1 MEKRL
6 AVMKENK
13 FYKSE
18 ASEAASDFFEMNKV
32 KGTSISACAI
42 MKNEISH
49 VEAWLNN
56 VRVFAQEIIV
66 VDTGSTDGTNEFLA
80 KQFDV
85 KLISYEWQHDFAQAK
100 NVALQEAT
108 GDWLVFTD
116 AYECFYHPK
125 NIIEYLRQLDKQ
137 YADMD
142 VIFCP
147 IDNIDADNNNEIIN
161 SDVVPRIIRN
171 HVGIKYM
178 GAVHEQLTN
187 GREPWQDVKYVVAD
201 RQLAIRHTGYSTKV
215 IPFKYQRNYEILQQV
230 MGKSHKP
237 EMYYGFLSE
246 SLLGLEKYQEALE
259 YAILAM
265 ESPYQPT
272 IQKERFAQVAIESMD
287 KLGLAISDIFS
298 MQQAE
303 KICQTILKRNKWHVG
318 TLCQWLDM
326 NLLEIDENEHQD
338 KIQNIIQ
345 SLHNIYG
352 ENPQD
357 IQQLIAL
364 LEQNGYIYLVKE
376 FSYYMNMEKEN
387 NLEEVYQLLYQ
398 KNFDQ
403 LEKKILPRMAENI
416 QLLFVA
422 LLGCNY
428 SSGSWYQEKLQLLP
442 QAQQVLVQLYHGQVQ
457 NVALEPDEYI
467 TMLDGIILYGSQEML
482 LKYLQLAQGMPGSKL
497 KKIGHQLVAR
507 EYYGEA
513 LEIFAQ
519 IQAEDEAVTEDFWFD
534 CGICL
539 YYLQDYSNA
548 LAALERAAN
557 MGNSNK
563 ELETYIAWCKEAV
576 KI

>member
-1 MEKRL
+1 
-6 AVMKENK
+6 MKKNK

-116 AYECFYHPK
+116 ADECFYQPQ
-125 NIIEYLRQLDKQ
+125 NIIEYLEQLDKKSTSIE
-137 YADMD
+137 A
-142 VIFCP
+142 IFCP
-147 IDNIDADNNNEIIN
+147 IDNIDADSNNEIIN

-171 HVGIKYM
+171 YVGIKYM
-178 GAVHEQLTN
+178 GAVHEQLTK
-187 GREPWQDVKYVVAD
+187 GGEPWQDIKYVVAD
-201 RQLAIRHTGYSTKV
+201 RNLAIRHTGYSTKV
-215 IPFKYQRNYEILQQV
+215 IPFKHQRNYEILCQV
-230 MGKSHKP
+230 MGKSNKP

-246 SLLGLEKYQEALE
+246 SLLGMEKYQQALE

-265 ESPYQPT
+265 ESPYQPA

-298 MQQAE
+298 LQQAE
-303 KICQTILKRNKWHVG
+303 AICQTILKRNKWHVG

-326 NLLEIDENEHQD
+326 KLAVAENEHQK
-338 KIQNIIQ
+338 KIKGIIQ
-345 SLHNIYG
+345 GLHNIYG

-357 IQQLIAL
+357 IQQLMAL
-364 LEQNGYIYLVKE
+364 LEQNGYIYLAKE
-376 FSYYMNMEKEN
+376 FSAHMNMEKEN
-387 NLEEVYQLLYQ
+387 NLEEVYQLLQQ
-398 KNFDQ
+398 KDFVQ
-403 LEKKILPRMAENI
+403 LEKKILPLMAENI

-428 SSGSWYQEKLQLLP
+428 SSGNWYQEKLKLLP
-442 QAQQVLVQLYHGQVQ
+442 KAQQILVQLYHGQVQ

-482 LKYLQLAQGMPGSKL
+482 LKYLQLAQGMPGNKL
-497 KKIGHQLVAR
+497 KKIGHQLAAR

-519 IQAEDEAVTEDFWFD
+519 IQAEDEAVTEEFWLD

-548 LAALERAAN
+548 MAALEKAAE
-557 MGNSNK
+557 MGNSSK
-563 ELETYIAWCKEAV
+563 ELESYIAWCKEAV
-576 KI
+576 RE

>member
-1 MEKRL
+1 
-6 AVMKENK
+6 MKKNK

-18 ASEAASDFFEMNKV
+18 ASESASDFFGMDKAQGISV
-32 KGTSISACAI
+32 SACVI

-116 AYECFYHPK
+116 ADECYYHPE
-125 NIIEYLRQLDKQ
+125 NITEYLGKLDRQS
-137 YADMD
+137 ADID

-147 IDNIDADNNNEIIN
+147 IDNIDADSNNEIIN

-171 HVGIKYM
+171 YVGIKYM
-178 GAVHEQLTN
+178 GAVHEQLTK
-187 GREPWQDVKYVVAD
+187 GGEPWQDIKYVVAD
-201 RQLAIRHTGYSTKV
+201 RNLAIRHTGYSTKV
-215 IPFKYQRNYEILQQV
+215 IPFKHQRNYEILQQV
-230 MGKSHKP
+230 MGKSHKT
-237 EMYYGFLSE
+237 EMYYGFISE

-265 ESPYQPT
+265 ESPYQPA

-298 MQQAE
+298 LQQAE
-303 KICQTILKRNKWHVG
+303 AICQTILKRNKWHVG

-326 NLLEIDENEHQD
+326 KLAVAENDHQE
-338 KIQNIIQ
+338 KITDIIQ
-345 SLHNIYG
+345 DLHHLYG
-352 ENPQD
+352 ENSQD

-364 LEQNGYIYLVKE
+364 LEQNGYIYLAKE
-376 FSYYMNMEKEN
+376 FSAHMNIEKEN
-387 NLEEVYQLLYQ
+387 HLEEVYQLLQ
-398 KNFDQ
+398 EKNFSQ
-403 LEKKILPRMAENI
+403 LEKKILPLMAENI

-428 SSGSWYQEKLQLLP
+428 SSGNWYQEKLKLLP
-442 QAQQVLVQLYHGQVQ
+442 EAQQVLVQLYHGQVQ

-497 KKIGHQLVAR
+497 KKIGHQLAVR
-507 EYYGEA
+507 EYYSEA

-519 IQAEDEAVTEDFWFD
+519 IQAEDEAVTEEFWLD

-548 LAALERAAN
+548 MAALEKAAE
-557 MGNSNK
+557 MGNSSK
-563 ELETYIAWCKEAV
+563 ELESYIVWCKEAV
-576 KI
+576 KA

>member
-1 MEKRL
+1 
-6 AVMKENK
+6 MKKNK

-18 ASEAASDFFEMNKV
+18 ASKAASDFFEMDKV
-32 KGTSISACAI
+32 KGASISACAI

-49 VEAWLNN
+49 VEAWLDN

-80 KQFDV
+80 KQPDV
-85 KLISYEWQHDFAQAK
+85 KLINYEWQHDFAQAK
-100 NVALQEAT
+100 NMALQGAT

-116 AYECFYHPK
+116 ADECYYHPE
-125 NIIEYLRQLDKQ
+125 NIIEYLRQMDKQ
-137 YADMD
+137 SADID

-147 IDNIDADNNNEIIN
+147 IDNIDLDSNNEIIN
-161 SDVVPRIIRN
+161 SDVVPRLIRN

-178 GAVHEQLTN
+178 GAVHEQLTK
-187 GREPWQDVKYVVAD
+187 GIEPWQNIKYVVAD

-215 IPFKYQRNYEILQQV
+215 IPFKHQRNYAILRQV
-230 MGKSHKP
+230 MEKSNKP

-246 SLLGLEKYQEALE
+246 SLLGMEKYQQALE

-298 MQQAE
+298 LQQAE
-303 KICQTILKRNKWHVG
+303 AICQTILKRNKWHVG

-326 NLLEIDENEHQD
+326 KLTVYENDHQE
-338 KIQNIIQ
+338 KITDIIQ
-345 SLHNIYG
+345 DLHHLYG
-352 ENPQD
+352 ENSQD
-357 IQQLIAL
+357 IQQLMAL
-364 LEQNGYIYLVKE
+364 LEQNGYIYLAKE
-376 FSYYMNMEKEN
+376 FSAHMNMEKEN

-398 KNFDQ
+398 KNFVQ
-403 LEKKILPRMAENI
+403 FEKKILPLMAENI

-428 SSGSWYQEKLQLLP
+428 SSGNWYQEKLKLLP
-442 QAQQVLVQLYHGQVQ
+442 KAQQILVQLYHGQVQ

-482 LKYLQLAQGMPGSKL
+482 LKYLQLAQGMPGNKL
-497 KKIGHQLVAR
+497 KKIGHQLAAR

-519 IQAEDEAVTEDFWFD
+519 IQAEDEAVTEEFWLD

-548 LAALERAAN
+548 MAALEKAAE
-557 MGNSNK
+557 MGNSSK
-563 ELETYIAWCKEAV
+563 ELESYIAWCKEAV
-576 KI
+576 RE

>member
-1 MEKRL
+1 
-6 AVMKENK
+6 MKKNK

-85 KLISYEWQHDFAQAK
+85 KLINYEWQNNFAQAK

-116 AYECFYHPK
+116 ADECLYHPE
-125 NIIEYLRQLDKQ
+125 NIIEYLRQMNKQ
-137 YADMD
+137 SPDTD

-147 IDNIDADNNNEIIN
+147 IDNIDVDSNNEIIN

-178 GAVHEQLTN
+178 GAVHEQLTK
-187 GREPWQDVKYVVAD
+187 GGELWQNIKYVVAD
-201 RQLAIRHTGYSTKV
+201 RNLAIRHTGYSTKV
-215 IPFKYQRNYEILQQV
+215 IPFKHQRNYEILCQV
-230 MGKSHKP
+230 MKKSNKP

-265 ESPYQPT
+265 ESPYQPA

-287 KLGLAISDIFS
+287 KLGLAISDIFFP
-298 MQQAE
+298 QQAE
-303 KICQTILKRNKWHVG
+303 EICQTILKRNKWHLG

-326 NLLEIDENEHQD
+326 KLAAAENGYQEG
-338 KIQNIIQ
+338 IQNIIS
-345 SLHNIYG
+345 SLQDIYG
-352 ENPQD
+352 KNPQD

-364 LEQNGYIYLVKE
+364 LEQNGYIYLAKE
-376 FSYYMNMEKEN
+376 FSAHMNMKKEN
-387 NLEEVYQLLYQ
+387 NLEEVYQLLQQ
-398 KNFDQ
+398 KDFVQ
-403 LEKKILPRMAENI
+403 LEKKILPLMAENI
-416 QLLFVA
+416 QILFVA

-428 SSGSWYQEKLQLLP
+428 SSGGWYQEKLMLLP
-442 QAQQVLVQLYHGQVQ
+442 KAQQALVKLYHGHVK
-457 NVALEPDEYI
+457 NVVLNPDECI
-467 TMLDGIILYGSQEML
+467 TMLDGIILYGGQEML
-482 LKYLQLAQGMPGSKL
+482 LRYLQLAQGMSGSKL
-497 KKIGHQLVAR
+497 KKIGHQLTVR

-534 CGICL
+534 CGVCL
-539 YYLQDYSNA
+539 YYLQDYINA
-548 LAALERAAN
+548 LVALERAAS
-557 MGNSNK
+557 MGISNK
-563 ELETYIAWCKEAV
+563 ELESYIAWCKEAV
-576 KI
+576 RE

>member
-1 MEKRL
+1 MRK
-6 AVMKENK
+6 NK

-18 ASEAASDFFEMNKV
+18 ASVAASDFFGMDKAQ
-32 KGTSISACAI
+32 GISISACAI
-42 MKNEISH
+42 MKNEIYH
-49 VEAWLNN
+49 VEAWLDN

-66 VDTGSTDGTNEFLA
+66 VDTGSTDGTNEFLV
-80 KQFDV
+80 KQPDV
-85 KLISYEWQHDFAQAK
+85 KLINYEWQHDFAQAK

-116 AYECFYHPK
+116 ADECYYQPE
-125 NIIEYLRQLDKQ
+125 NIIEYLGKQDRQSADK
-137 YADMD
+137 D

-147 IDNIDADNNNEIIN
+147 IDNIDADSNNEIIN

-178 GAVHEQLTN
+178 GAVHEQLTK
-187 GREPWQDVKYVVAD
+187 GGEPWQDIKYVVAD
-201 RQLAIRHTGYSTKV
+201 RQLAIRHTGYSTKA
-215 IPFKYQRNYEILQQV
+215 IPFKHQRNYAILRQV
-230 MGKSHKP
+230 MEKSNKP

-246 SLLGLEKYQEALE
+246 SLLGMEKYQDALE

-265 ESPYQPT
+265 ESPYQPA

-298 MQQAE
+298 MKQAE
-303 KICQTILKRNKWHVG
+303 EICQTILKRNKWHLG

-326 NLLEIDENEHQD
+326 KLAVVESEHQEE
-338 KIQNIIQ
+338 IQDIIQ
-345 SLHNIYG
+345 VLYNIYG
-352 ENPQD
+352 ENTQD
-357 IQQLIAL
+357 IQQLITL
-364 LEQNGYIYLVKE
+364 LEQNGYIYLAKE
-376 FSYYMNMEKEN
+376 FSAHMNIKKEN
-387 NLEEVYQLLYQ
+387 NLEEVYQLLQQ
-398 KNFDQ
+398 KDFVQ
-403 LEKKILPRMAENI
+403 LEKKILPIMAENI

-428 SSGSWYQEKLQLLP
+428 SSGIWYQEKLMLLP
-442 QAQQVLVQLYHGQVQ
+442 EAQQALVKLYHGKMK
-457 NVALEPDEYI
+457 NIALEPDEYI
-467 TMLDGIILYGSQEML
+467 TMLDGIIFYGGQEML

-497 KKIGHQLVAR
+497 KKIGHQLAVR
-507 EYYGEA
+507 EYYSEA

-519 IQAEDEAVTEDFWFD
+519 IQAEDEAVIEDFWFD
-534 CGICL
+534 CGVCL

-548 LAALERAAN
+548 LAALEMAAN

-576 KI
+576 KE

>member
-1 MEKRL
+1 
-6 AVMKENK
+6 MKKNK

-18 ASEAASDFFEMNKV
+18 ASEAASDFFGMDKAQGISV
-32 KGTSISACAI
+32 SACAI

-116 AYECFYHPK
+116 ADECYYHPK
-125 NIIEYLRQLDKQ
+125 NITEYLGKLDRQS
-137 YADMD
+137 ADID
-142 VIFCP
+142 VIFCS
-147 IDNIDADNNNEIIN
+147 IDNIDADSNNEIIN

-171 HVGIKYM
+171 YVGIKYM
-178 GAVHEQLTN
+178 GAVHEQLTK
-187 GREPWQDVKYVVAD
+187 GGEPWQDIKYVVAD
-201 RQLAIRHTGYSTKV
+201 RNLAIRHTGYSTKV
-215 IPFKYQRNYEILQQV
+215 IPFKHQRNYEILCQV
-230 MGKSHKP
+230 MGKSNKP

-246 SLLGLEKYQEALE
+246 SLLGMEKYQQALE

-298 MQQAE
+298 LQQAE
-303 KICQTILKRNKWHVG
+303 AICQTILKRNKWHVG

-326 NLLEIDENEHQD
+326 KLAVAENEHQK
-338 KIQNIIQ
+338 KIKGIIQ
-345 SLHNIYG
+345 GLHNIYG

-357 IQQLIAL
+357 IQQLMAL
-364 LEQNGYIYLVKE
+364 LEQNGYIYLDKE
-376 FSYYMNMEKEN
+376 FSAHMNIEKEN
-387 NLEEVYQLLYQ
+387 HLEEVYQLLQ
-398 KNFDQ
+398 EKNFSQ
-403 LEKKILPRMAENI
+403 LEKNILPLMAENI
-416 QLLFVA
+416 QILFVA

-428 SSGSWYQEKLQLLP
+428 SSGNWYQEKLKLLP
-442 QAQQVLVQLYHGQVQ
+442 KAQQILVQLYHGQVQ

-482 LKYLQLAQGMPGSKL
+482 LKYLQLAQGMPGNKL
-497 KKIGHQLVAR
+497 KKIGHQLAAR

-519 IQAEDEAVTEDFWFD
+519 IKAEDEAVTEEFWLD

-548 LAALERAAN
+548 MAALEKAAE
-557 MGNSNK
+557 MGNSSNDLK
-563 ELETYIAWCKEAV
+563 SYIAWCKEAV
-576 KI
+576 RE

>member
-1 MEKRL
+1 
-6 AVMKENK
+6 MKKNK

-85 KLISYEWQHDFAQAK
+85 KLISYEWQHDFARAK

-116 AYECFYHPK
+116 ADECYYHPK
-125 NIIEYLRQLDKQ
+125 NIIEYLEQLDKQ
-137 YADMD
+137 YDDID
-142 VIFCP
+142 VIFCS
-147 IDNIDADNNNEIIN
+147 IDNIDADSNNEIIN

-171 HVGIKYM
+171 HVGIKYI
-178 GAVHEQLTN
+178 GAVHEQLTK
-187 GREPWQDVKYVVAD
+187 GREPWQDIKYIVAD
-201 RQLAIRHTGYSTKV
+201 RNLAIRHSGYSTK
-215 IPFKYQRNYEILQQV
+215 IISFKHQRNYEILCQV
-230 MGKSHKP
+230 MGKSNKP

-246 SLLGLEKYQEALE
+246 SLLGMEKYQQALE

-298 MQQAE
+298 LQQAE
-303 KICQTILKRNKWHVG
+303 AICQTILKRNKWHVG

-326 NLLEIDENEHQD
+326 KLTVYENDHQE
-338 KIQNIIQ
+338 KITDIIQ
-345 SLHNIYG
+345 DLHHLYG
-352 ENPQD
+352 ENSQD

-364 LEQNGYIYLVKE
+364 LEQNGYIYLAKE
-376 FSYYMNMEKEN
+376 FSAHMNIEKEN
-387 NLEEVYQLLYQ
+387 HLEEVYQLLQ
-398 KNFDQ
+398 EKNFSQ
-403 LEKKILPRMAENI
+403 LEKKILPLMAENI

-428 SSGSWYQEKLQLLP
+428 SSGNWYQEKLKLLP
-442 QAQQVLVQLYHGQVQ
+442 KAQQILVQLYHGQVQ

-482 LKYLQLAQGMPGSKL
+482 LKYLQLAQGMPGNKL
-497 KKIGHQLVAR
+497 KKIGHQLAAR

-519 IQAEDEAVTEDFWFD
+519 IQAEDEAVTEEFWLD

-548 LAALERAAN
+548 MAALEAAAN
-557 MGNSNK
+557 MGDGSK
-563 ELETYIAWCKEAV
+563 ELETYITWCKEAV
-576 KI
+576 RE

>member
-1 MEKRL
+1 
-6 AVMKENK
+6 MKKNK

-32 KGTSISACAI
+32 KGASISACAI

-49 VEAWLNN
+49 VEAWLDN

-116 AYECFYHPK
+116 ADECFYQPQ
-125 NIIEYLRQLDKQ
+125 NIIEYLEQLDKKSTSIE
-137 YADMD
+137 A
-142 VIFCP
+142 IFCP
-147 IDNIDADNNNEIIN
+147 IDNIDADSNNEIIN

-178 GAVHEQLTN
+178 GAVHEQLTK
-187 GREPWQDVKYVVAD
+187 GREPWQDIKYIVAD
-201 RQLAIRHTGYSTKV
+201 RNLAIRHTGYSTKV
-215 IPFKYQRNYEILQQV
+215 IPFKHQRNYEILQQV

-246 SLLGLEKYQEALE
+246 SLLGLEKYQQALE
-259 YAILAM
+259 YAILAL
-265 ESPYQPT
+265 ESPYQPA

-298 MQQAE
+298 LQQAE
-303 KICQTILKRNKWHVG
+303 EICQTILKRNKWHVG

-326 NLLEIDENEHQD
+326 KLAVAENDHQE
-338 KIQNIIQ
+338 KITDIIQ
-345 SLHNIYG
+345 DLHHLYG
-352 ENPQD
+352 ENSQD
-357 IQQLIAL
+357 IQQLMAL
-364 LEQNGYIYLVKE
+364 LEQNGYIYLAKE
-376 FSYYMNMEKEN
+376 FFAHMNMEKEN

-398 KNFDQ
+398 KNFAQ
-403 LEKKILPRMAENI
+403 FEKKILPLMAENI

-428 SSGSWYQEKLQLLP
+428 SSGNWYQEKLKLLP
-442 QAQQVLVQLYHGQVQ
+442 KAQQILVQLYHGQVQ

-482 LKYLQLAQGMPGSKL
+482 LKYLQLAQGMPGNKL
-497 KKIGHQLVAR
+497 KKIGHQLAAR

-519 IQAEDEAVTEDFWFD
+519 IQAEDEAVTEEFWLD

-548 LAALERAAN
+548 MAALEKAAE
-557 MGNSNK
+557 MGNSSK
-563 ELETYIAWCKEAV
+563 ELESYIAWCKEAV
-576 KI
+576 RE

>member
-1 MEKRL
+1 
-6 AVMKENK
+6 MKKNK

-18 ASEAASDFFEMNKV
+18 ASKAASDFFEMDKV
-32 KGTSISACAI
+32 KGASISACAI

-49 VEAWLNN
+49 VEAWLDN

-85 KLISYEWQHDFAQAK
+85 KVIKHEWQNDFAQAK
-100 NVALQEAT
+100 NVALQEAA

-116 AYECFYHPK
+116 ADECFYHPE
-125 NIIEYLRQLDKQ
+125 NIIEYLEQLDKQ
-137 YADMD
+137 SADID
-142 VIFCP
+142 VVFCP
-147 IDNIDADNNNEIIN
+147 IDNIDADSNNEIIN

-171 HVGIKYM
+171 YVGIKYM
-178 GAVHEQLTN
+178 GAVHEQLTK
-187 GREPWQDVKYVVAD
+187 GGEPWQDIKYVVAD
-201 RQLAIRHTGYSTKV
+201 RNLAIRHTGYSTKV
-215 IPFKYQRNYEILQQV
+215 IPFKHQRNYEILQQV

-246 SLLGLEKYQEALE
+246 SLLGLEKYQQALE
-259 YAILAM
+259 YAILAL
-265 ESPYQPT
+265 ESPYQPA

-298 MQQAE
+298 LQQAE
-303 KICQTILKRNKWHVG
+303 EICQTILKRNKWHVG

-326 NLLEIDENEHQD
+326 KLAVAENDHQE
-338 KIQNIIQ
+338 KITDIIQ
-345 SLHNIYG
+345 DLHHLYG
-352 ENPQD
+352 ENSQD
-357 IQQLIAL
+357 IQQLMAL
-364 LEQNGYIYLVKE
+364 LEQNGYIYLAKE
-376 FSYYMNMEKEN
+376 FSAHMNMKKEN
-387 NLEEVYQLLYQ
+387 NLEEVYQLLQQ
-398 KNFDQ
+398 KDFVQ
-403 LEKKILPRMAENI
+403 LEKKILPLMAENI

-428 SSGSWYQEKLQLLP
+428 SSGNWYQEKLKLLP
-442 QAQQVLVQLYHGQVQ
+442 KAQQILVQLYHGQVQ

-482 LKYLQLAQGMPGSKL
+482 LKYLQLAQGMPGNKL
-497 KKIGHQLVAR
+497 KKIGHQLAAR

-519 IQAEDEAVTEDFWFD
+519 IQAEDEAVTEEFWLD

-548 LAALERAAN
+548 MAALEKAAE
-557 MGNSNK
+557 MGNSSK
-563 ELETYIAWCKEAV
+563 ELESYIAWCKEAV
-576 KI
+576 RE

>member
-1 MEKRL
+1 
-6 AVMKENK
+6 MKKNK

-80 KQFDV
+80 KQPDV
-85 KLISYEWQHDFAQAK
+85 KLINYEWQHNFAQAK
-100 NVALQEAT
+100 NVALQEVT

-116 AYECFYHPK
+116 ADECFYHPE
-125 NIIEYLRQLDKQ
+125 NITEYLMQMNKQLLDK
-137 YADMD
+137 D

-147 IDNIDADNNNEIIN
+147 IDNIDADSNNEIIN

-178 GAVHEQLTN
+178 GAVHEQLTK
-187 GREPWQDVKYVVAD
+187 GGEPWQDIKYIVAD
-201 RQLAIRHTGYSTKV
+201 RNLAIRHSGYSTK
-215 IPFKYQRNYEILQQV
+215 IISFKHQRNYEILRQI
-230 MGKSHKP
+230 MEKSRKP

-246 SLLGLEKYQEALE
+246 SLLGVEKYQEALE

-265 ESPYQPT
+265 ESTYQPA

-298 MQQAE
+298 LQQAE
-303 KICQTILKRNKWHVG
+303 AICQTILKRNKWHVG

-326 NLLEIDENEHQD
+326 KLTAVENEQQD
-338 KIQNIIQ
+338 KIQNIIS
-345 SLHNIYG
+345 SLQDIYG
-352 ENPQD
+352 KNPQD

-364 LEQNGYIYLVKE
+364 LEQNGYIYLAKE
-376 FSYYMNMEKEN
+376 FSAHMNMKKEN
-387 NLEEVYQLLYQ
+387 NLEEVYQLLQQ
-398 KNFDQ
+398 KDFVQ
-403 LEKKILPRMAENI
+403 LEKKILPLMAENI

-428 SSGSWYQEKLQLLP
+428 SSRSWYQEKLMLLP
-442 QAQQVLVQLYHGQVQ
+442 EAQQVLVQLYHGQVQ
-457 NVALEPDEYI
+457 NVALNHDEYI

-482 LKYLQLAQGMPGSKL
+482 LKYLQLAQGMPGNKL
-497 KKIGHQLVAR
+497 KKIGHQLAVR

-534 CGICL
+534 CGVCL
-539 YYLQDYSNA
+539 YYLQDYINA
-548 LAALERAAN
+548 LAALEMAAS
-557 MGNSNK
+557 MGSSNK
-563 ELETYIAWCKEAV
+563 ELESYIAWCKEAV

>member
-1 MEKRL
+1 
-6 AVMKENK
+6 MKKNK

-18 ASEAASDFFEMNKV
+18 ASKAASDFFEMDKV
-32 KGTSISACAI
+32 KGASISACAI

-49 VEAWLNN
+49 VEAWLDN
-56 VRVFAQEIIV
+56 VRCFAQEIIV

-80 KQFDV
+80 KQPNV
-85 KLISYEWQHDFAQAK
+85 KLINYEWQHDFAQAK
-100 NVALQEAT
+100 NMALQEAT

-116 AYECFYHPK
+116 ADECYYHPK

-178 GAVHEQLTN
+178 GAVHEQLTK
-187 GREPWQDVKYVVAD
+187 GREPWQDIKYIVAD

-259 YAILAM
+259 YAVLAM

-298 MQQAE
+298 PQQAE
-303 KICQTILKRNKWHVG
+303 EICQTILKRNKWHLG

-326 NLLEIDENEHQD
+326 NLLEIAENEQQEKVRD
-338 KIQNIIQ
+338 IIQ
-345 SLHNIYG
+345 GLHNIYG
-352 ENPQD
+352 ENSQN
-357 IQQLIAL
+357 IQQLMAL
-364 LEQNGYIYLVKE
+364 LEQNGYIYLAKE
-376 FSYYMNMEKEN
+376 FSSHINIEKEN

-398 KNFDQ
+398 KNFAK
-403 LEKKILPRMAENI
+403 LEKKILPLMAENI

-428 SSGSWYQEKLQLLP
+428 SSGSWYQEKLKLLP
-442 QAQQVLVQLYHGQVQ
+442 EAQQILVQLYHGQVQ

-497 KKIGHQLVAR
+497 KKIGHQLVVR
-507 EYYGEA
+507 EYYSEA
-513 LEIFAQ
+513 LEILAQ
-519 IQAEDEAVTEDFWFD
+519 IQSEDEAVIEDFWFD

-539 YYLQDYSNA
+539 YYLQDYINA
-548 LAALERAAN
+548 LPALERAAN
-557 MGNSNK
+557 MGNSSK

>member
-1 MEKRL
+1 
-6 AVMKENK
+6 MKENK

-32 KGTSISACAI
+32 KGASISACAI

-49 VEAWLNN
+49 VEAWLDN

-80 KQFDV
+80 KQPNV
-85 KLISYEWQHDFAQAK
+85 KLINYEWQHDFAQAK

-116 AYECFYHPK
+116 ADECFYHPK

-178 GAVHEQLTN
+178 GDVHEQLSK
-187 GREPWQDVKYVVAD
+187 GSEPWQDIKYVVAD
-201 RQLAIRHTGYSTKV
+201 RNLPIRHTGYSTKV
-215 IPFKYQRNYEILQQV
+215 IPFKHQRNYEILCQV
-230 MGKSHKP
+230 MGKSNKP

-246 SLLGLEKYQEALE
+246 SLLGLEKYQQALE
-259 YAILAM
+259 YAILAL
-265 ESPYQPT
+265 ESPYQPA

-287 KLGLAISDIFS
+287 KLGLPLSDIFS
-298 MQQAE
+298 LPQAE
-303 KICQTILKRNKWHVG
+303 EICQTILRRNKWHLG

-326 NLLEIDENEHQD
+326 KLTAVENEQQD
-338 KIQNIIQ
+338 KIQNVIS
-345 SLHNIYG
+345 SLQDIYG
-352 ENPQD
+352 KNPQD

-364 LEQNGYIYLVKE
+364 LEQNGYIYLAKE
-376 FSYYMNMEKEN
+376 FSAHMNIETEN
-387 NLEEVYQLLYQ
+387 NLEEVYQLLQQ
-398 KNFDQ
+398 KNFAQ
-403 LEKKILPRMAENI
+403 LEKKILPLMAENI

-428 SSGSWYQEKLQLLP
+428 SSGSWYQEKIKLLP
-442 QAQQVLVQLYHGQVQ
+442 KAQQVLVQLYHGQVK

-497 KKIGHQLVAR
+497 KKIGHQLVVR
-507 EYYGEA
+507 EYYDEA
-513 LEIFAQ
+513 LNIFAQ
-519 IQAEDEAVTEDFWFD
+519 IQVEDEAVTEDFWFD

-539 YYLQDYSNA
+539 YYLQDYTNA
-548 LAALERAAN
+548 LTALERAVN
-557 MGNSNK
+557 MGYSNK
-563 ELETYIAWCKEAV
+563 ELESYIAWCKEAV
-576 KI
+576 NR

>member
-1 MEKRL
+1 
-6 AVMKENK
+6 MKKNK

-49 VEAWLNN
+49 VEAWLDN

-80 KQFDV
+80 KQPDV

-116 AYECFYHPK
+116 ADECFYQPE
-125 NIIEYLRQLDKQ
+125 NIIEYLGKLDRQS
-137 YADMD
+137 ANID

-147 IDNIDADNNNEIIN
+147 IDNIDADSNNEIIN

-171 HVGIKYM
+171 HVGIKYI
-178 GAVHEQLTN
+178 GAVHEQLTK
-187 GREPWQDVKYVVAD
+187 GREPWQDIKYVVAD

-215 IPFKYQRNYEILQQV
+215 IPFKHQRNYEILRQV
-230 MGKSHKP
+230 MEKSNKP
-237 EMYYGFLSE
+237 DMYYGFLSE

-265 ESPYQPT
+265 ESTYQPA

-287 KLGLAISDIFS
+287 KLGLALSDIFS
-298 MQQAE
+298 LQQAE
-303 KICQTILKRNKWHVG
+303 KICQTILKRNKWHLG

-326 NLLEIDENEHQD
+326 KLTAVENEQQD
-338 KIQNIIQ
+338 KIQNVIS
-345 SLHNIYG
+345 SLQDIYG
-352 ENPQD
+352 ENSQD

-364 LEQNGYIYLVKE
+364 LEQNGYIYLAKE
-376 FSYYMNMEKEN
+376 FSSYMNTEKEN
-387 NLEEVYQLLYQ
+387 NLEEVYQLLQ
-398 KNFDQ
+398 EKNFVQ
-403 LEKKILPRMAENI
+403 LENKILPLMAENI

-428 SSGSWYQEKLQLLP
+428 SSGSWYQEKIKLLP
-442 QAQQVLVQLYHGQVQ
+442 KAQQVLVQLYHGQVK

-467 TMLDGIILYGSQEML
+467 TMLDGIIIYGSQEML
-482 LKYLQLAQGMPGSKL
+482 LKYLQLAQGMLGRKL
-497 KKIGHQLVAR
+497 KTIGHQLVVR
-507 EYYGEA
+507 EYYDEA

-519 IQAEDEAVTEDFWFD
+519 IQVEDEAVTEDFWFD
-534 CGICL
+534 CGKCL
-539 YYLQDYSNA
+539 YYLRDYSNA
-548 LAALERAAN
+548 LAALERAAS
-557 MGNSNK
+557 MGNTSK
-563 ELETYIAWCKEAV
+563 WLESYIAWCKEAV
-576 KI
+576 KR

>member
-1 MEKRL
+1 
-6 AVMKENK
+6 MKKNK

-18 ASEAASDFFEMNKV
+18 AYEAASDFFEVNRAQEIN
-32 KGTSISACAI
+32 ISACAI

-49 VEAWLNN
+49 VEAWLDN

-108 GDWLVFTD
+108 GDWLIFTD
-116 AYECFYHPK
+116 ADEFFFQPV
-125 NIIEYLRQLDKQ
+125 NIIEYLRQLNKQ
-137 YADMD
+137 SSDID
-142 VIFCP
+142 VVFCP
-147 IDNIDADNNNEIIN
+147 IDNIDADSNNEIIN

-178 GAVHEQLTN
+178 GAVHEQLTK

-246 SLLGLEKYQEALE
+246 SLLGLAKYQEALE

-265 ESPYQPT
+265 ESPYQPA
-272 IQKERFAQVAIESMD
+272 IQKERFTQVAIESMD

-298 MQQAE
+298 LQQAE
-303 KICQTILKRNKWHVG
+303 AICQTILKRNKWHVG

-326 NLLEIDENEHQD
+326 KLAVAENEHQEKVRD
-338 KIQNIIQ
+338 IIQ
-345 SLHNIYG
+345 GLHNIYG
-352 ENPQD
+352 ENSQD
-357 IQQLIAL
+357 IQQLMAL
-364 LEQNGYIYLVKE
+364 LEQNGYIYLAKK
-376 FSYYMNMEKEN
+376 FSAHMNMEKEN

-398 KNFDQ
+398 KNFAQ
-403 LEKKILPRMAENI
+403 FEKKMLPRMAENI

-442 QAQQVLVQLYHGQVQ
+442 QAQQVLVQFYHGQVQ

-482 LKYLQLAQGMPGSKL
+482 LIYLQLAQGMPGSKL
-497 KKIGHQLVAR
+497 KKIGHQLVVR
-507 EYYGEA
+507 GYYSEA
-513 LEIFAQ
+513 LEILAQ
-519 IQAEDEAVTEDFWFD
+519 IQAEDEAVIEDFWFD

-557 MGNSNK
+557 MGNSSK
-563 ELETYIAWCKEAV
+563 ELETYIAWCKEA
-576 KI
+576 IRE

>member
-1 MEKRL
+1 
-6 AVMKENK
+6 MKKNK

-32 KGTSISACAI
+32 KGASIYACAI

-49 VEAWLNN
+49 VEAWLDN

-66 VDTGSTDGTNEFLA
+66 VDTGSTDATNEFLA
-80 KQFDV
+80 KQADV
-85 KLISYEWQHDFAQAK
+85 KLINYEWQHDFAQAK
-100 NVALQEAT
+100 NIALQEAT

-116 AYECFYHPK
+116 ADECFYHPE
-125 NIIEYLRQLDKQ
+125 NITEYLMQMNKQLLDK
-137 YADMD
+137 D

-147 IDNIDADNNNEIIN
+147 IDNIDADSNNEIIN

-178 GAVHEQLTN
+178 GAVHEQLTK
-187 GREPWQDVKYVVAD
+187 GGEPWQDIKYVVAD
-201 RQLAIRHTGYSTKV
+201 RNLAIRHTGYSTKV
-215 IPFKYQRNYEILQQV
+215 IPFKHQRNYEILCQV
-230 MGKSHKP
+230 MGKSNKP

-246 SLLGLEKYQEALE
+246 SLLGMEKYQQALE
-259 YAILAM
+259 YAILGM

-298 MQQAE
+298 PQQAE
-303 KICQTILKRNKWHVG
+303 EICQTILKRNKWHVG

-326 NLLEIDENEHQD
+326 NLLEIAENEHQD

-364 LEQNGYIYLVKE
+364 LEQNGYIYLAKE
-376 FSYYMNMEKEN
+376 FSAHMNMKKEN
-387 NLEEVYQLLYQ
+387 NLEEVYQLLQQ
-398 KNFDQ
+398 KDFVQ
-403 LEKKILPRMAENI
+403 LEKKILPLMAENI

-428 SSGSWYQEKLQLLP
+428 SSGSWYQEKLMLLP
-442 QAQQVLVQLYHGQVQ
+442 EAQQALVKLYHGQVQ

-482 LKYLQLAQGMPGSKL
+482 LKYLQLAQGMPGNKL
-497 KKIGHQLVAR
+497 KKIGHQLLAR

-519 IQAEDEAVTEDFWFD
+519 IQAEDEAVTEEFWLD

-548 LAALERAAN
+548 MAALEKAAE
-557 MGNSNK
+557 MGNSSK
-563 ELETYIAWCKEAV
+563 ELESYIAWCKEAV
-576 KI
+576 RE

>member
-1 MEKRL
+1 
-6 AVMKENK
+6 MKKNK

-18 ASEAASDFFEMNKV
+18 ASEAASDFFGMNKAQGISV
-32 KGTSISACAI
+32 SACAI

-116 AYECFYHPK
+116 ADECYYHPE
-125 NIIEYLRQLDKQ
+125 NITEYLGKLDRQS
-137 YADMD
+137 ADID

-147 IDNIDADNNNEIIN
+147 IDNIDADSNNEIIN

-171 HVGIKYM
+171 YVGIKYM
-178 GAVHEQLTN
+178 GAVHEQLTK

-201 RQLAIRHTGYSTKV
+201 RNLAIRHTGYSTKV
-215 IPFKYQRNYEILQQV
+215 IPFKHQRNYEILCQV
-230 MGKSHKP
+230 MGKSNKP

-265 ESPYQPT
+265 ESPYQPA

-298 MQQAE
+298 LQQAE
-303 KICQTILKRNKWHVG
+303 AICQTILKRNKWHVG

-326 NLLEIDENEHQD
+326 KLAVAENDHQE
-338 KIQNIIQ
+338 KITDIIQ
-345 SLHNIYG
+345 DLHHLYG
-352 ENPQD
+352 ENSQD

-364 LEQNGYIYLVKE
+364 LEQNGYIYLAKE
-376 FSYYMNMEKEN
+376 FSAHMNIEKEN
-387 NLEEVYQLLYQ
+387 HLEEVYQLLQ
-398 KNFDQ
+398 EKNFSQ
-403 LEKKILPRMAENI
+403 LEKKILPLMAENI

-428 SSGSWYQEKLQLLP
+428 SSGNWYQEKLKLLP
-442 QAQQVLVQLYHGQVQ
+442 EAQQVLVQLYHGQVQ

-482 LKYLQLAQGMPGSKL
+482 LKYLQLAQGMPGNKL
-497 KKIGHQLVAR
+497 KKIGHQLAAR

-519 IQAEDEAVTEDFWFD
+519 IQAEDEAVTEEFWLD

-548 LAALERAAN
+548 MAALEAAAN
-557 MGNSNK
+557 MGDGSK
-563 ELETYIAWCKEAV
+563 ELETYITWCKEAV
-576 KI
+576 RE

>member
-1 MEKRL
+1 
-6 AVMKENK
+6 MKKNK

-80 KQFDV
+80 KQPNV
-85 KLISYEWQHDFAQAK
+85 KLINYEWQHDFAQAK
-100 NVALQEAT
+100 NMALQETT

-116 AYECFYHPK
+116 ADECFYKPE
-125 NIIEYLRQLDKQ
+125 NIIEYLGKLDRQS
-137 YADMD
+137 ANID

-178 GAVHEQLTN
+178 GAVHEQLTK

-201 RQLAIRHTGYSTKV
+201 RQLAIRHIGYSTKV

-259 YAILAM
+259 YAILAT

-298 MQQAE
+298 LQQAE
-303 KICQTILKRNKWHVG
+303 AICQTILKRNKWHVG

-326 NLLEIDENEHQD
+326 KLTVYENDHQE
-338 KIQNIIQ
+338 KITDIIQ
-345 SLHNIYG
+345 DLHHLYG
-352 ENPQD
+352 ENSQD

-364 LEQNGYIYLVKE
+364 LEQNGYIYLAKE
-376 FSYYMNMEKEN
+376 FSAHMNMEKEN

-398 KNFDQ
+398 ENFAQ

-428 SSGSWYQEKLQLLP
+428 SSGNWYQEKLQLLP

-497 KKIGHQLVAR
+497 KKIGHQFVVR
-507 EYYGEA
+507 EYYSEA
-513 LEIFAQ
+513 LEILAQ
-519 IQAEDEAVTEDFWFD
+519 IQAEDEAVIEDFWFD

-548 LAALERAAN
+548 LAALERAVN

>member
-1 MEKRL
+1 
-6 AVMKENK
+6 MKKNK

-32 KGTSISACAI
+32 KGASISACAI

-49 VEAWLNN
+49 VEAWLDN
-56 VRVFAQEIIV
+56 VRGFAQEIIV
-66 VDTGSTDGTNEFLA
+66 VDTGSTDGTREFLS
-80 KQFDV
+80 KQSDV
-85 KLISYEWQHDFAQAK
+85 KVFYSEWQHDFAQAK
-100 NVALQEAT
+100 NVTLQEAT

-116 AYECFYHPK
+116 ADECFYQPQ
-125 NIIEYLRQLDKQ
+125 NIIEYLEQLDKKSTSIE
-137 YADMD
+137 A
-142 VIFCP
+142 IFCP
-147 IDNIDADNNNEIIN
+147 IDNIDADSNNEIIN

-171 HVGIKYM
+171 HVGIKYI
-178 GAVHEQLTN
+178 GAVHEQLSK
-187 GREPWQDVKYVVAD
+187 GSEPWQDIKYVVAD
-201 RQLAIRHTGYSTKV
+201 RNLAIRHTGYSTKV
-215 IPFKYQRNYEILQQV
+215 IPFKHQRNYEILCQV
-230 MGKSHKP
+230 MGKSNKP

-298 MQQAE
+298 LQQAE
-303 KICQTILKRNKWHVG
+303 AICQTILKRNKWHVG

-326 NLLEIDENEHQD
+326 KLTVYENDHQE
-338 KIQNIIQ
+338 KITDIIQ
-345 SLHNIYG
+345 DLHHLYG
-352 ENPQD
+352 ENSQD
-357 IQQLIAL
+357 IQQLMAL
-364 LEQNGYIYLVKE
+364 LEQNGYIYLAKE
-376 FSYYMNMEKEN
+376 FSAHMNIEKEN
-387 NLEEVYQLLYQ
+387 HLEEVYQLLQ
-398 KNFDQ
+398 EKNFSQ
-403 LEKKILPRMAENI
+403 LEKKILPLMAENI

-428 SSGSWYQEKLQLLP
+428 SSGNWYQEKLKLLP
-442 QAQQVLVQLYHGQVQ
+442 KAQQILVQLYHGQVQ

-482 LKYLQLAQGMPGSKL
+482 LKYLQLAQGMPGNKL
-497 KKIGHQLVAR
+497 KKIGHQLAAR

-519 IQAEDEAVTEDFWFD
+519 IQAEDEAVTEEFWLD

-548 LAALERAAN
+548 MAALEKAAE
-557 MGNSNK
+557 MGNSSK
-563 ELETYIAWCKEAV
+563 ELESYIAWCKEAV
-576 KI
+576 RE

>member
-1 MEKRL
+1 
-6 AVMKENK
+6 MKKNK

-18 ASEAASDFFEMNKV
+18 ASEAASDFFGMDKAQGISV
-32 KGTSISACAI
+32 SACAI

-49 VEAWLNN
+49 VEAWLDN

-66 VDTGSTDGTNEFLA
+66 VDTGSTDGTREFLS
-80 KQFDV
+80 KQSDV
-85 KLISYEWQHDFAQAK
+85 KVFYSEWQHDFAQAK
-100 NVALQEAT
+100 NVTLQEAT

-116 AYECFYHPK
+116 ADECFYQPQ
-125 NIIEYLRQLDKQ
+125 NIIEYLEQLDKKSTSIE
-137 YADMD
+137 A
-142 VIFCP
+142 IFCP
-147 IDNIDADNNNEIIN
+147 IDNIDADSNNEIIN

-178 GAVHEQLTN
+178 GAVHEQLTK
-187 GREPWQDVKYVVAD
+187 GREPWQDIKYIVAD
-201 RQLAIRHTGYSTKV
+201 RNLAIRHTGYSTKV
-215 IPFKYQRNYEILQQV
+215 IPFKYQRNYEILCQV
-230 MGKSHKP
+230 MGKSNKP

-246 SLLGLEKYQEALE
+246 SLLGMEKYQQALE

-298 MQQAE
+298 LQQAE
-303 KICQTILKRNKWHVG
+303 AICQTILKRNKWHVG

-326 NLLEIDENEHQD
+326 KLAVAENDHQE
-338 KIQNIIQ
+338 KITDIIQ
-345 SLHNIYG
+345 DLHHLYG
-352 ENPQD
+352 ENSQD

-364 LEQNGYIYLVKE
+364 LEQNGYIYLAKE
-376 FSYYMNMEKEN
+376 FSAHMNIEKEN
-387 NLEEVYQLLYQ
+387 HLEEVYQLLQ
-398 KNFDQ
+398 EKNFSQ
-403 LEKKILPRMAENI
+403 LEKNILPLMAENI

-428 SSGSWYQEKLQLLP
+428 SSGNWYQEKLKLLP
-442 QAQQVLVQLYHGQVQ
+442 KAQQILVQLYHGQVQ

-482 LKYLQLAQGMPGSKL
+482 LKYLQLAQGMLGSKL
-497 KKIGHQLVAR
+497 KKIGHQLAAR

-519 IQAEDEAVTEDFWFD
+519 IQAEDEAVTEEFWLD

-548 LAALERAAN
+548 MAALEKAAE
-557 MGNSNK
+557 MGNSSK
-563 ELETYIAWCKEAV
+563 ELESYIAWCKEAV
-576 KI
+576 RE

>member
-1 MEKRL
+1 
-6 AVMKENK
+6 MKKNK

-85 KLISYEWQHDFAQAK
+85 KLISYEWQYDFAQAK

-116 AYECFYHPK
+116 ADECYYHPE
-125 NIIEYLRQLDKQ
+125 NITEYLEKLDRQS
-137 YADMD
+137 ADID

-147 IDNIDADNNNEIIN
+147 IDNIDADSNNEIIN
-161 SDVVPRIIRN
+161 SDVVPRIMRN
-171 HVGIKYM
+171 YVGIKYM
-178 GAVHEQLTN
+178 GAVHEQLTK
-187 GREPWQDVKYVVAD
+187 GGEPWQDIKYVVAD
-201 RQLAIRHTGYSTKV
+201 RNLAIRHTGYSTKV
-215 IPFKYQRNYEILQQV
+215 IPFKHQRNYEILCQV
-230 MGKSHKP
+230 MGKSNKP

-246 SLLGLEKYQEALE
+246 SLVGMEKYQQALE

-265 ESPYQPT
+265 ESPYQPA
-272 IQKERFAQVAIESMD
+272 IQKERFAQVVVESMD
-287 KLGLAISDIFS
+287 KLGLAISDVFS
-298 MQQAE
+298 LQQAE
-303 KICQTILKRNKWHVG
+303 EICQTILKRNKWHLG

-326 NLLEIDENEHQD
+326 KLAVVESEHQEE
-338 KIQNIIQ
+338 IQDIIQ
-345 SLHNIYG
+345 GLYNIYG
-352 ENPQD
+352 ENTQD
-357 IQQLIAL
+357 IQQLMAL
-364 LEQNGYIYLVKE
+364 LEQNGYIYLAKE
-376 FSYYMNMEKEN
+376 FFAHMNMEKEN

-398 KNFDQ
+398 KNFAQ
-403 LEKKILPRMAENI
+403 FEKKILPLMAENI

-428 SSGSWYQEKLQLLP
+428 SSGNWYQEKLKLLP
-442 QAQQVLVQLYHGQVQ
+442 EAQQVLVQLYHGQVQ

-497 KKIGHQLVAR
+497 KKIGHQLAAR

-519 IQAEDEAVTEDFWFD
+519 IQAEDEAVTEEFWLD

-548 LAALERAAN
+548 MAALEKAAE
-557 MGNSNK
+557 MGNDSK
-563 ELETYIAWCKEAV
+563 ELESYIAWCKEAV
-576 KI
+576 RE

>member
-1 MEKRL
+1 
-6 AVMKENK
+6 MKKNK

-32 KGTSISACAI
+32 KGASISACAI

-49 VEAWLNN
+49 VEAWLDN

-100 NVALQEAT
+100 NMALQEAT

-116 AYECFYHPK
+116 ADECFYHPK

-147 IDNIDADNNNEIIN
+147 IDNIDADSNNEIIN
-161 SDVVPRIIRN
+161 SDVVPRLIRN

-178 GAVHEQLTN
+178 VAVHEQLTT
-187 GREPWQDVKYVVAD
+187 GREPWQDIKYIVAD

-230 MGKSHKP
+230 MKKSNKP

-246 SLLGLEKYQEALE
+246 SLLGLGKYQQALE
-259 YAILAM
+259 YAILAL

-272 IQKERFAQVAIESMD
+272 IQKERFAQVATESMD

-298 MQQAE
+298 QQQVE
-303 KICQTILKRNKWHVG
+303 EICQTILRRNKWHVG

-326 NLLEIDENEHQD
+326 KLTVYENDHQE
-338 KIQNIIQ
+338 KITDIIQ
-345 SLHNIYG
+345 DLHHLYG
-352 ENPQD
+352 GNSQD

-364 LEQNGYIYLVKE
+364 LKQNGYIYLAKE
-376 FSYYMNMEKEN
+376 FSAHMNMEKEN

-398 KNFDQ
+398 KNFAQ
-403 LEKKILPRMAENI
+403 FEKKILPLMAENI

-428 SSGSWYQEKLQLLP
+428 SSGSWYQEKLKLLP
-442 QAQQVLVQLYHGQVQ
+442 EAQQILVQLYHGQVQ

-482 LKYLQLAQGMPGSKL
+482 LNYLQLAQGMPGSKL
-497 KKIGHQLVAR
+497 KKIGHQLVVR
-507 EYYGEA
+507 EYYSEA
-513 LEIFAQ
+513 LEILAQ
-519 IQAEDEAVTEDFWFD
+519 IQAEDEAVIEDFWFD

-548 LAALERAAN
+548 LPALERAAN

>member
-1 MEKRL
+1 
-6 AVMKENK
+6 MKKNK

-116 AYECFYHPK
+116 ADECFYHPE
-125 NIIEYLRQLDKQ
+125 NIIEYLEQLDKQ
-137 YADMD
+137 SADID
-142 VIFCP
+142 VVFCP
-147 IDNIDADNNNEIIN
+147 IDNIDADSNNEIIN

-171 HVGIKYM
+171 YVGIKYM
-178 GAVHEQLTN
+178 GAVHEQLTK
-187 GREPWQDVKYVVAD
+187 GGEPWQDIKYVVAD
-201 RQLAIRHTGYSTKV
+201 RNLAIRHTGYSTKV
-215 IPFKYQRNYEILQQV
+215 IPFKHQRNYEILCQV
-230 MGKSHKP
+230 MGKSNKP

-246 SLLGLEKYQEALE
+246 SLLGMEKYQQALE

-298 MQQAE
+298 LQQAE
-303 KICQTILKRNKWHVG
+303 AICQTILKRNKWHVG

-326 NLLEIDENEHQD
+326 KLTVAENDHQE
-338 KIQNIIQ
+338 KITDIIQ
-345 SLHNIYG
+345 DLHHLYG
-352 ENPQD
+352 ENSQD

-364 LEQNGYIYLVKE
+364 LEQNGYIYLAKE
-376 FSYYMNMEKEN
+376 FSAHMNIEKEN
-387 NLEEVYQLLYQ
+387 HLEEVYQLLQ
-398 KNFDQ
+398 EKNFSQ
-403 LEKKILPRMAENI
+403 LEKKILPLMAENI

-428 SSGSWYQEKLQLLP
+428 SSGNWYQEKLKLLP
-442 QAQQVLVQLYHGQVQ
+442 KAQQILVQLYHGQVQ

-482 LKYLQLAQGMPGSKL
+482 LKYLQLAQGMPGNKL
-497 KKIGHQLVAR
+497 KKIGHQLAAR

-519 IQAEDEAVTEDFWFD
+519 IKAEDEAVTEGFWLD

-548 LAALERAAN
+548 MAALEKAAE
-557 MGNSNK
+557 MGNSSK
-563 ELETYIAWCKEAV
+563 ELESYIAWCKEAV
-576 KI
+576 RE

>member
-1 MEKRL
+1 MRK
-6 AVMKENK
+6 NK

-18 ASEAASDFFEMNKV
+18 ASVAASDFFGMDKAQ
-32 KGTSISACAI
+32 GISISACAI
-42 MKNEISH
+42 MKNEIYH
-49 VEAWLNN
+49 VEAWLDN

-66 VDTGSTDGTNEFLA
+66 VDTGSTDGTNEFLV
-80 KQFDV
+80 KQPDV
-85 KLISYEWQHDFAQAK
+85 KLINYEWQHDFAQAK

-116 AYECFYHPK
+116 ADECYYQPE
-125 NIIEYLRQLDKQ
+125 NIIEYLGKQDRQSADK
-137 YADMD
+137 D

-147 IDNIDADNNNEIIN
+147 IDNIDADSNNEIIN

-178 GAVHEQLTN
+178 GAVHEQLTK
-187 GREPWQDVKYVVAD
+187 GGEPWQDIKYVVAD
-201 RQLAIRHTGYSTKV
+201 RQLAIRHTGYSTKA
-215 IPFKYQRNYEILQQV
+215 IPFKHQRNYAILRQV
-230 MGKSHKP
+230 MEKSNKP

-246 SLLGLEKYQEALE
+246 SLLGMEKYQDALE

-265 ESPYQPT
+265 ESPYQPA

-298 MQQAE
+298 MKQAE
-303 KICQTILKRNKWHVG
+303 EICQTILKRNKWHLG

-326 NLLEIDENEHQD
+326 KLAVVESEHQEE
-338 KIQNIIQ
+338 IQDIIQ
-345 SLHNIYG
+345 VLYNIYG
-352 ENPQD
+352 ENTQD
-357 IQQLIAL
+357 IQQLITL
-364 LEQNGYIYLVKE
+364 LEQNGYIYLAKE
-376 FSYYMNMEKEN
+376 FSAHMNMEKEN
-387 NLEEVYQLLYQ
+387 NLEEVYHLLYQ
-398 KNFDQ
+398 KNFAQ
-403 LEKKILPRMAENI
+403 FEKKILPLMAENI

-428 SSGSWYQEKLQLLP
+428 SSGNWYQEKLKLLP
-442 QAQQVLVQLYHGQVQ
+442 EAQQILVQLYHGQVQ

-482 LKYLQLAQGMPGSKL
+482 LNYLQLAQGMLGSKL
-497 KKIGHQLVAR
+497 KKIGHQLVVR
-507 EYYGEA
+507 EYYSEA
-513 LEIFAQ
+513 LEILAQ
-519 IQAEDEAVTEDFWFD
+519 IQAEDEAVIEDFWFD

-548 LAALERAAN
+548 LPALERAAN

-576 KI
+576 RA

>member
-1 MEKRL
+1 
-6 AVMKENK
+6 MKKNK

-18 ASEAASDFFEMNKV
+18 ASEAASDFFGMDKAQGISV
-32 KGTSISACAI
+32 SACVI

-56 VRVFAQEIIV
+56 VRVFVQEIIV

-116 AYECFYHPK
+116 ADECYYHPK
-125 NIIEYLRQLDKQ
+125 NIIEYLEQLDKQ

-171 HVGIKYM
+171 HVGIKYI
-178 GAVHEQLTN
+178 GALHEQLTK
-187 GREPWQDVKYVVAD
+187 GREPWQDIKYIMAD
-201 RQLAIRHTGYSTKV
+201 RNLAIRHSGYSTK
-215 IPFKYQRNYEILQQV
+215 IISFKHQRNYEILCQV
-230 MGKSHKP
+230 MGKSNKP

-246 SLLGLEKYQEALE
+246 SLLGMEKYQQALE

-265 ESPYQPT
+265 ESPYQPA

-298 MQQAE
+298 LQQAE
-303 KICQTILKRNKWHVG
+303 AICQTILKRNKWHVG

-326 NLLEIDENEHQD
+326 KLTVYENDHQE
-338 KIQNIIQ
+338 KITDIIQ
-345 SLHNIYG
+345 DLHHLYG
-352 ENPQD
+352 ENSQD
-357 IQQLIAL
+357 IQQLMAL
-364 LEQNGYIYLVKE
+364 LEQNGYIYLAKE
-376 FSYYMNMEKEN
+376 FSAHMNIEKEN
-387 NLEEVYQLLYQ
+387 HLEEVYQLLQ
-398 KNFDQ
+398 EKNFSQ
-403 LEKKILPRMAENI
+403 LEKKILPLMAENI

-428 SSGSWYQEKLQLLP
+428 SSGNWYQEKLKLLP
-442 QAQQVLVQLYHGQVQ
+442 EAQQVLVQLYHGQVQ

-497 KKIGHQLVAR
+497 KKIGHQLAAR

-519 IQAEDEAVTEDFWFD
+519 IQAEDEAVTEEFWLD

-548 LAALERAAN
+548 MAALEKAAE
-557 MGNSNK
+557 MGNSSK
-563 ELETYIAWCKEAV
+563 ELESYIVWCKEAV
-576 KI
+576 RE

>member
-1 MEKRL
+1 
-6 AVMKENK
+6 MKKNK

-18 ASEAASDFFEMNKV
+18 ASKAASDFFEMDKV
-32 KGTSISACAI
+32 KGASISACAI
-42 MKNEISH
+42 MKNEIYH
-49 VEAWLNN
+49 VEAWLDN
-56 VRVFAQEIIV
+56 VRVFAQEIIL
-66 VDTGSTDGTNEFLA
+66 VDTGSTDATNEFLA
-80 KQFDV
+80 KQPDV
-85 KLISYEWQHDFAQAK
+85 KLINYEWQHDFAQAK
-100 NVALQEAT
+100 NIALQEAT

-116 AYECFYHPK
+116 ADECFYHPE
-125 NIIEYLRQLDKQ
+125 NITEYLMQMNKQLLDK
-137 YADMD
+137 D

-147 IDNIDADNNNEIIN
+147 IDNIDADSNNEIIN

-178 GAVHEQLTN
+178 GAVHEQLTK
-187 GREPWQDVKYVVAD
+187 GGEPWQDIKYVVAD
-201 RQLAIRHTGYSTKV
+201 RNLAIRHTGYSTKV
-215 IPFKYQRNYEILQQV
+215 IPFKHQRNYEILCQV
-230 MGKSHKP
+230 MGKSNKP

-246 SLLGLEKYQEALE
+246 SLLGMEKYQQALE

-298 MQQAE
+298 PQQAE
-303 KICQTILKRNKWHVG
+303 AICQTILKRNKWHVG

-326 NLLEIDENEHQD
+326 KLAVAENDHQE
-338 KIQNIIQ
+338 KITDIIQ
-345 SLHNIYG
+345 DLHHLYG
-352 ENPQD
+352 ENSQD

-364 LEQNGYIYLVKE
+364 LEQNGYIYLAKE
-376 FSYYMNMEKEN
+376 FFAHMNMEKEN
-387 NLEEVYQLLYQ
+387 NLEEVYQLLQQ
-398 KNFDQ
+398 KDFVQ
-403 LEKKILPRMAENI
+403 LEKKILPLMAENI

-428 SSGSWYQEKLQLLP
+428 SSGSWYQEKLMLLP
-442 QAQQVLVQLYHGQVQ
+442 EAQQILVKLYHRQVR
-457 NVALEPDEYI
+457 NVSLEPEEYI
-467 TMLDGIILYGSQEML
+467 VMLDGVTLYGNQEML

-497 KKIGHQLVAR
+497 KKTGHKLVDR

-548 LAALERAAN
+548 MAALEKAAE
-557 MGNSNK
+557 MGNSSK
-563 ELETYIAWCKEAV
+563 ELESYIAWCKEAV
-576 KI
+576 RE

>member
-1 MEKRL
+1 
-6 AVMKENK
+6 MKKNK

-18 ASEAASDFFEMNKV
+18 ASKAASDFFEMNKV

-116 AYECFYHPK
+116 ADECFYQPQ
-125 NIIEYLRQLDKQ
+125 NIIEYLEQLDKKSTSIE
-137 YADMD
+137 A
-142 VIFCP
+142 IFCP
-147 IDNIDADNNNEIIN
+147 IDNIDADSNNEIIN

-171 HVGIKYM
+171 YVGIKYM
-178 GAVHEQLTN
+178 GAVHEQLTK
-187 GREPWQDVKYVVAD
+187 GGEPWQDIKYVVAD
-201 RQLAIRHTGYSTKV
+201 RNLAIRHTGYSTKV
-215 IPFKYQRNYEILQQV
+215 IPFKHQRNYEILCQV
-230 MGKSHKP
+230 MGKSNKP

-246 SLLGLEKYQEALE
+246 SLLGMEKYQQALE

-265 ESPYQPT
+265 ESPYQPA

-298 MQQAE
+298 LQQAE
-303 KICQTILKRNKWHVG
+303 AICQTILKRNKWHVG

-326 NLLEIDENEHQD
+326 KLTVYENDHQE
-338 KIQNIIQ
+338 KITDIIQ
-345 SLHNIYG
+345 DLHHLYG
-352 ENPQD
+352 ENSQD
-357 IQQLIAL
+357 IQQLMAL
-364 LEQNGYIYLVKE
+364 LEQNGYIYLAKE
-376 FSYYMNMEKEN
+376 FSAHMNIEKEN
-387 NLEEVYQLLYQ
+387 HLEEVYQLLQ
-398 KNFDQ
+398 EKNFSQ
-403 LEKKILPRMAENI
+403 LEKKILPLMAENI

-428 SSGSWYQEKLQLLP
+428 SSGSWYQEKLMLLP
-442 QAQQVLVQLYHGQVQ
+442 EAQQVLVQLYHGQVQ

-482 LKYLQLAQGMPGSKL
+482 LKYLQLAQGMPGNKL
-497 KKIGHQLVAR
+497 KKIGHQLAAR

-519 IQAEDEAVTEDFWFD
+519 IQAEDEAVTEEFWLD

-548 LAALERAAN
+548 MAALEKAAE
-557 MGNSNK
+557 MGNSSK
-563 ELETYIAWCKEAV
+563 ELESYIAWCKEAV
-576 KI
+576 KA

>member
-1 MEKRL
+1 
-6 AVMKENK
+6 MKNNK

-18 ASEAASDFFEMNKV
+18 ASEAASDFFEVNRAQEIN
-32 KGTSISACAI
+32 ISACAI

-49 VEAWLNN
+49 VEAWLDN
-56 VRVFAQEIIV
+56 VRCFAQEIIV

-80 KQFDV
+80 KQPNV

-100 NVALQEAT
+100 NVALKEAT

-116 AYECFYHPK
+116 ADECFYHPK

-201 RQLAIRHTGYSTKV
+201 RQLAIRHTGYSTKA

-298 MQQAE
+298 PQQAE

-357 IQQLIAL
+357 IQQLMAL
-364 LEQNGYIYLVKE
+364 LEQNGYIYLAKE
-376 FSYYMNMEKEN
+376 FSAHMNMEKEN

-398 KNFDQ
+398 KNFAQ
-403 LEKKILPRMAENI
+403 LEKKILPLMAENI

-428 SSGSWYQEKLQLLP
+428 SSGSWYQEKLMLLP
-442 QAQQVLVQLYHGQVQ
+442 EAQQVLVQLYHGQVQ

-482 LKYLQLAQGMPGSKL
+482 LKYLQLAQGMPGNKL
-497 KKIGHQLVAR
+497 KKIGHQLAVR

-513 LEIFAQ
+513 LEIFAK
-519 IQAEDEAVTEDFWFD
+519 IQAEDVAVTEDFWFD

-539 YYLQDYSNA
+539 YYLQNYSNA
-548 LAALERAAN
+548 LPALEMAAN

>member
-1 MEKRL
+1 
-6 AVMKENK
+6 MKKNK

-32 KGTSISACAI
+32 KGISISACAI

-49 VEAWLNN
+49 VEAWLDN

-116 AYECFYHPK
+116 ADECFYQPQ
-125 NIIEYLRQLDKQ
+125 NIIEYLEQLDKKSTSIE
-137 YADMD
+137 A
-142 VIFCP
+142 IFCP
-147 IDNIDADNNNEIIN
+147 IDNIDADSNNEIIN

-171 HVGIKYM
+171 YVGIKYM
-178 GAVHEQLTN
+178 GAVHEQLTK
-187 GREPWQDVKYVVAD
+187 GGEPWQDIKYVVAD
-201 RQLAIRHTGYSTKV
+201 RNLAIRHTGYSTKV
-215 IPFKYQRNYEILQQV
+215 IPFKHQRNYEILCQV
-230 MGKSHKP
+230 MGKSNKP

-246 SLLGLEKYQEALE
+246 SLLGMEKYQQALE

-298 MQQAE
+298 LQQAE
-303 KICQTILKRNKWHVG
+303 AICQTILKRNKWHVG

-326 NLLEIDENEHQD
+326 KLAVAENDHQE
-338 KIQNIIQ
+338 KITDIIQ
-345 SLHNIYG
+345 DLHHLYG
-352 ENPQD
+352 ENSQD

-364 LEQNGYIYLVKE
+364 LEQNGYIYLAKE
-376 FSYYMNMEKEN
+376 FSAHMNIEKEN
-387 NLEEVYQLLYQ
+387 HLEEVYQLLQ
-398 KNFDQ
+398 EKNFSQ
-403 LEKKILPRMAENI
+403 LEKKILPLMAENI

-428 SSGSWYQEKLQLLP
+428 SSGNWYQEKLKLLP
-442 QAQQVLVQLYHGQVQ
+442 KAQQILVQLYHGQVQ

-482 LKYLQLAQGMPGSKL
+482 LKYLQLAQGMPGNKL
-497 KKIGHQLVAR
+497 KKIGHQLAAR

-519 IQAEDEAVTEDFWFD
+519 IQAEDEAVTEEFWLD

-548 LAALERAAN
+548 MAALEKAAE
-557 MGNSNK
+557 MGNSSK
-563 ELETYIAWCKEAV
+563 ELESYIAWCKEAV
-576 KI
+576 RE